1 MATYLTKEG
10 DTLDFIAYKYY
21 GSTDNQQ
28 VEKILSA
35 NYKLSEYP
43 AVLPEGVLIEL
54 PEQTR
59 TPTISSKKVKLWD

>member
-28 VEKILSA
+28 VEKILNA

-43 AVLPEGVLIEL
+43 AVLSEGILIEL
-54 PEQTR
+54 PDQTR
-59 TPTISSKKVKLWD
+59 TPTISNKKVKLWD